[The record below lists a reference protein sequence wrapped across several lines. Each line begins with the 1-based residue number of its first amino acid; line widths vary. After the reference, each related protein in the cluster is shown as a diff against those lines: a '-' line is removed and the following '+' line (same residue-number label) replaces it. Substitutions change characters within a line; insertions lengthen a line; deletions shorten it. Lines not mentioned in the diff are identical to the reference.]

1 MNRVE
6 LATAIKDKS
15 QTNLS
20 QKQAEEAISL
30 FAGEVIEAVKK
41 NDPVTLVG
49 FGTFKSTDRAGR
61 VGRNPKTG
69 ETINIPAKKTP
80 KFIPGKGFKEALN

>member
-6 LATAIKDKS
+6 LATAIKNKS

-20 QKQAEEAISL
+20 QKQVEEAIAL
-30 FAGEVIEAVKK
+30 FTGEVIEAVKK

-49 FGTFKSTDRAGR
+49 FGTFKVTERAGR

-80 KFIPGKGFKEALN
+80 KFVPGKGFKEALN

>member
-6 LATAIKDKS
+6 LATAIKNKS
-15 QTNLS
+15 KTNLS
-20 QKQAEEAISL
+20 QKQVEEAIAL
-30 FAGEVIEAVKK
+30 FIEEVIEAVKK

-49 FGTFKSTDRAGR
+49 FGTFKAIDRAGK

-69 ETINIPAKKTP
+69 ETINIPAKKAP
-80 KFIPGKGFKEALN
+80 KFVPGKGFKEALN

>member
-20 QKQAEEAISL
+20 QKQAEEAIAL
-30 FAGEVIEAVKK
+30 FTGEVIEAVKK
-41 NDPVTLVG
+41 NDSVTLVG
-49 FGTFKSTDRAGR
+49 FGTFKATERAGR

-80 KFIPGKGFKEALN
+80 KFVPGKGFKEALN

>member
-20 QKQAEEAISL
+20 QKQAEEAIAL
-30 FAGEVIEAVKK
+30 FTGEVIEAVKK
-41 NDPVTLVG
+41 NDSVTLVG
-49 FGTFKSTDRAGR
+49 FGTFKATERAGR
-61 VGRNPKTG
+61 IGRNPKTG

-80 KFIPGKGFKEALN
+80 KFVPGKGFKEALN

>member
-6 LATAIKDKS
+6 LATAIKNKS

-30 FAGEVIEAVKK
+30 FTEEVIEAVKK
-41 NDPVTLVG
+41 NDSITLVG
-49 FGTFKSTDRAGR
+49 FGTFKATDRASR

>member
-6 LATAIKDKS
+6 LATAIKNKS
-15 QTNLS
+15 KTNLS
-20 QKQAEEAISL
+20 QKQVEEAIAL
-30 FAGEVIEAVKK
+30 FTGEVIEAVKK

-49 FGTFKSTDRAGR
+49 FGTFKATERAGR
-61 VGRNPKTG
+61 IGRNPKTG

-80 KFIPGKGFKEALN
+80 KFVPGKGFKEALN